1 MNKDELVGL
10 IFYAAPVVI
19 AFVIAFVIL
28 TFVIIKDRK
37 HKKEIP
43 ADDDF
48 EHQVRIVELE
58 NGIFIIQV
66 WQKWKNEWEAPFGP
80 HHFHSLDAA
89 KKEKE
94 RRIEGLKSDAGY
106 RFKRVVD

>member
-1 MNKDELVGL
+1 MTNGDVAAFSACIAIFFIFVAVLVFVL
-10 IFYAAPVVI
+10 I
-19 AFVIAFVIL
+19 
-28 TFVIIKDRK
+28 D
-37 HKKEIP
+37 HKKHTADWP

-58 NGIFIIQV
+58 NGIYIIQV

-80 HHFHSLDAA
+80 HHFNTLDAA

>member
-1 MNKDELVGL
+1 MTNGDVAAFSACIAIFFIFVAVLV
-10 IFYAAPVVI
+10 
-19 AFVIAFVIL
+19 
-28 TFVIIKDRK
+28 FVIID
-37 HKKEIP
+37 HKKQT
-43 ADDDF
+43 ADHPSDNDF

-80 HHFHSLDAA
+80 HHYNTLADA

-94 RRIEGLKSDAGY
+94 RRIEELKRDAGY